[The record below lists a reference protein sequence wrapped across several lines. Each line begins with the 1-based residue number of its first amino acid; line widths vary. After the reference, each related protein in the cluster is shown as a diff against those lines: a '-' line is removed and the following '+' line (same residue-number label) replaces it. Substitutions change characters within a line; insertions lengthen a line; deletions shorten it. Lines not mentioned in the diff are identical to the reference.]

1 MKGNKKI
8 LVLAILLLL
17 VVASFGT
24 YAIYQSSASGSGT
37 ASAAAWVVQ
46 VNNSNIVTS
55 STHTFDLGSINWSSS
70 DHVATGKIAPGS
82 TGTVNLVIDAT
93 GSEVSLD
100 YSVALGDVTVND
112 AAVPSGTISVSTS
125 SSLTGSILLSASSK
139 TVTIPLTITWLGAA
153 NDTETKNSNDV
164 GLAGSTITLGVTV
177 TATQHL
183 GS

>member
-24 YAIYQSSASGSGT
+24 YAIYQSAASSSST
-37 ASAAAWVVQ
+37 VSTAAWVVQ
-46 VNNSNIVTS
+46 VNSTNIVTS
-55 STHTFDLGSINWSSS
+55 STHTFDLGTINWSSS
-70 DHVATGKIAPGS
+70 DHVTTGKIAPGS

-100 YSVALGDVTVND
+100 YAVALGDVTVNN
-112 AAVPSGTISVSTS
+112 AAVPSGTISVSTN
-125 SSLTGSILLSASSK
+125 SSLTGSILLSAGSK
-139 TVTIPLTITWLGAA
+139 TVTIPLTITWLGDA
-153 NDTETKNSNDV
+153 NDGDDKNANDV